1 MIVFKTETKIMRNL
15 FILFLTLST
24 FIACKSSSKHL
35 AKGDYDAA
43 MQKSAKKIMKDA
55 GDFEEVDVFN
65 DAYRMAYIQDNAEVT
80 RLKKQGNPANWAT
93 LFTIYTRMNK
103 HQLLA
108 ESLPVIGI
116 NFEKQDFIS
125 EIENA
130 RLKAA
135 EYAYAKGTELLALN
149 NKLKAREAYSRFI
162 EAKRFA
168 SNFKDVDA
176 KIAESKYLGTTNVFF
191 TIEDNAD
198 VVAPKQLIQE
208 LQIIEVND
216 LDKGWLNYDNYV
228 DTTLN
233 YHYSIILSMEE
244 ILVSPEEVKE
254 SVSIET
260 KEVEDGFTYV
270 FDDNGNVK
278 KDSLGNDIKMPKYK
292 TIRCNV
298 TRVQQRKSARISG
311 NINYYDNMN
320 NKLMK
325 KEPITSDALFEHF
338 YTIARGDLNALSPKT
353 AAELK
358 SEPMPFP
365 PSEALIIQAGN
376 VLKGMTKDIIVNNK
390 GYLK

>member
-1 MIVFKTETKIMRNL
+1 MRNL
-15 FILFLTLST
+15 FILFIALST
-24 FIACKSSSKHL
+24 IIACKSSSKHL

-43 MQKSAKKIMKDA
+43 MQKSAKKIMKDP

-103 HQLLA
+103 RQLLA
-108 ESLPVIGI
+108 QSLPTTGI
-116 NFEKQDFIS
+116 NYEEQDFIS

-135 EYAYAKGTELLALN
+135 EYAYAKGAELLEKN
-149 NKLKAREAYSRFI
+149 DKLKAREAYERFL

-168 SNFKDVDA
+168 ENFKDVDA
-176 KIAESKYLGTTNVFF
+176 KIEEARYLGMTNVFF

-198 VVAPKQLIQE
+198 VVAPKQLIEE

-216 LDKGWLNYDNYV
+216 LDKDWLNYDNYV
-228 DTTLN
+228 DTNLN
-233 YHYSIILSMEE
+233 YHYSIILSMEQ

-254 SVSIET
+254 DVSIES

-270 FDDNGNVK
+270 FDENGNVK

-298 TRVQQRKSARISG
+298 KRVHQRKSARISG
-311 NINYYDNMN
+311 NLNYYDNMT

-325 KEPITSDALFEHF
+325 KEPVTSDALFEHF
-338 YTIARGDLNALSPKT
+338 YTLANGDLNALSPKT
-353 AAELK
+353 ANELQ
-358 SEPMPFP
+358 SEPVPFP
-365 PSEALIIQAGN
+365 PNEALIIQAGD
-376 VLKGMTKDIIVNNK
+376 VLKGMTKDIIINNK
-390 GYLK
+390 EYLK

>member
-1 MIVFKTETKIMRNL
+1 MIVFKAKTKIMRNL
-15 FILFLTLST
+15 FILFITLST
-24 FIACKSSSKHL
+24 IVACKSSSKHL
-35 AKGDYDAA
+35 AKGNYDAA
-43 MQKSAKKIMKDA
+43 MEKSAKKIMKDA

-65 DAYRMAYIQDNAEVT
+65 DAYRMAYIQDNAEVE

-103 HQLLA
+103 RQLLA
-108 ESLPVIGI
+108 ESLPVMGI
-116 NFEKQDFIS
+116 NYEKQDFIS

-135 EYAYAKGTELLALN
+135 EYAYAKGTELLEKN
-149 NKLKAREAYSRFI
+149 DKLKARDAYSHFL

-168 SNFKDVDA
+168 DNFKDVDA
-176 KIAESKYLGTTNVFF
+176 KIEEAKYLGMTNVFF

-198 VVAPKQLIQE
+198 VVAPKQLIEE

-216 LDKGWLNYDNYV
+216 LDHDWLNYDNYV
-228 DTTLN
+228 DTNLN

-260 KEVEDGFTYV
+260 KEVEDGFTYAL
-270 FDDNGNVK
+270 DENGNVK
-278 KDSLGNDIKMPKYK
+278 KDSLGNDIKLPKYK

-298 TRVQQRKSARISG
+298 TRVHQRKSARIAG

-353 AAELK
+353 ASELQ
-358 SEPMPFP
+358 SEPVPFP
-365 PSEALIIQAGN
+365 PSEGLIVQAGD
-376 VLKGMTKDIIVNNK
+376 VLKGMTKDIIINNK
-390 GYLK
+390 EYLK